1 MTNFGQW
8 KLATIPPPAII
19 EETREFAQLSQKTLQ
34 LQEMPWQ
41 IASDPDN
48 NLKLCEA
55 NVFFQCVNILKIL
68 ELRYPWENYAINI
81 NKLQLLFWFFSYN
94 LLS

>member
-19 EETREFAQLSQKTLQ
+19 KETREFAQLSQKTLQ

-55 NVFFQCVNILKIL
+55 NVFFQCVNIRKIL
-68 ELRYPWENYAINI
+68 ELMHE
-81 NKLQLLFWFFSYN
+81 
-94 LLS
+94 